1 MTINLRALVDPTQQS
16 GVPGGAE
23 LLEFSEAVIG
33 PDRERLDAARDVLA
47 LTLSPAAVSGA
58 AAIAGNFSKN
68 DRIANGCGIPVD
80 SIVMNIT
87 EDIRADLGLNDF
99 RSAIN
104 TFKYM

>member
-1 MTINLRALVDPTQQS
+1 MTINLRALVDPTQDS
-16 GVPGGAE
+16 GVPGGAA

-33 PDRERLDAARDVLA
+33 PDRERLDAARGVLA
-47 LTLSPAAVSGA
+47 LTLSPAAVSAA

-104 TFKYM
+104 TFKYT